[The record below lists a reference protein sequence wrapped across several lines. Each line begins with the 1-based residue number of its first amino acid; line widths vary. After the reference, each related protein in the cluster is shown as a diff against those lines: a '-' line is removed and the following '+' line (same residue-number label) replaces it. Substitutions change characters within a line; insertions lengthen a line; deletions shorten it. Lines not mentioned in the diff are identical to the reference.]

1 MTSVVSTAGLVSSG
15 DVTLNTGTTAHALNL
30 SSGGAA
36 KGVLGY
42 NAASNSYLSGSIGD
56 VVLSN
61 TNTSKNVLIGV
72 GAGTNAATM
81 SVGSAGATCTGNL
94 TVTGGLTCS
103 GTSSTT
109 STATVGSLFSNGDVV
124 SKSGASV
131 PHALV
136 LQDGSGNTK
145 GNFGYNVAA
154 TSYLNGSIGDVCL
167 LNSDTT
173 KAVRIG
179 VGTTPYLTVSTSGAT
194 VAGIFSCST
203 NSATMG
209 PLSCASITTN
219 SGNASMGAVIC
230 SSLNDTGPFTCGT
243 NAATTGALTSTS
255 VTSTG
260 PLGCGT
266 NPALMGAVT
275 CSSINSSGAATT
287 GALTSTSIT
296 STGTATVQT
305 LVSNTDVVSKSSASV
320 AHGLVLQDSS
330 ANTKGNF
337 GYNVAAT
344 SYLNG
349 SIGDVCLLNT
359 DTTKAVRIGLGT
371 IPYLSVSTSGSTV
384 SGTFT
389 CGTNAATTGA
399 LSCSSITTNS
409 GTASTGALTCAGT
422 LTCWYQLGHY
432 WCFELFVHNQHWHHH
447 FLSRRSEQIR

>member
-1 MTSVVSTAGLVSSG
+1 MNEKKSVHLHLFLLYALSPRPLSALMTSVVSTAGLVSSG

-81 SVGSAGATCTGNL
+81 SVGSAGATCAGNL

-109 STATVGSLFSNGDVV
+109 STATVGSLLSNGDVV
-124 SKSGASV
+124 SKSSASV
-131 PHALV
+131 PHGLV

-179 VGTTPYLTVSTSGAT
+179 VGTTPYLSVSTSGAT
-194 VAGIFSCST
+194 VSGTFS
-203 NSATMG
+203 
-209 PLSCASITTN
+209 
-219 SGNASMGAVIC
+219 
-230 SSLNDTGPFTCGT
+230 CGT
-243 NAATTGALTSTS
+243 NS
-255 VTSTG
+255 
-260 PLGCGT
+260 
-266 NPALMGAVT
+266 
-275 CSSINSSGAATT
+275 
-287 GALTSTSIT
+287 
-296 STGTATVQT
+296 
-305 LVSNTDVVSKSSASV
+305 
-320 AHGLVLQDSS
+320 
-330 ANTKGNF
+330 
-337 GYNVAAT
+337 
-344 SYLNG
+344 
-349 SIGDVCLLNT
+349 
-359 DTTKAVRIGLGT
+359 
-371 IPYLSVSTSGSTV
+371 
-384 SGTFT
+384 
-389 CGTNAATTGA
+389 ATTGA

-409 GTASTGALTCAGT
+409 GTASTGALTCSGALACGT
-422 LTCWYQLGHY
+422 NSATMGAVTCSSINDTGTFTCGTNAATTGALTSTSITSTGTATVQSLVSTTDVVSKSATAHGLVLQNGSGTAQGSFGYNAAAASYLNGSIGDVCLLNSDTTKAVRIGLGHGTVSECVHIRSHSVGYLHVWYQRGNHGGVIKHFNQQQRHCINGFTHLHGH
-432 WCFELFVHNQHWHHH
+432 VVMWH
-447 FLSRRSEQIR
+447 

>member
-109 STATVGSLFSNGDVV
+109 STATVGSLLSNGDVV

-136 LQDGSGNTK
+136 LQDGSGNPK

-179 VGTTPYLTVSTSGAT
+179 VGTTPYLSVSTSGAT
-194 VAGIFSCST
+194 
-203 NSATMG
+203 
-209 PLSCASITTN
+209 
-219 SGNASMGAVIC
+219 
-230 SSLNDTGPFTCGT
+230 
-243 NAATTGALTSTS
+243 
-255 VTSTG
+255 
-260 PLGCGT
+260 
-266 NPALMGAVT
+266 
-275 CSSINSSGAATT
+275 
-287 GALTSTSIT
+287 
-296 STGTATVQT
+296 
-305 LVSNTDVVSKSSASV
+305 
-320 AHGLVLQDSS
+320 
-330 ANTKGNF
+330 
-337 GYNVAAT
+337 
-344 SYLNG
+344 
-349 SIGDVCLLNT
+349 
-359 DTTKAVRIGLGT
+359 
-371 IPYLSVSTSGSTV
+371 
-384 SGTFT
+384 
-389 CGTNAATTGA
+389 
-399 LSCSSITTNS
+399 
-409 GTASTGALTCAGT
+409 
-422 LTCWYQLGHY
+422 W
-432 WCFELFVHNQHWHHH
+432 ELRPQG
-447 FLSRRSEQIR
+447 R